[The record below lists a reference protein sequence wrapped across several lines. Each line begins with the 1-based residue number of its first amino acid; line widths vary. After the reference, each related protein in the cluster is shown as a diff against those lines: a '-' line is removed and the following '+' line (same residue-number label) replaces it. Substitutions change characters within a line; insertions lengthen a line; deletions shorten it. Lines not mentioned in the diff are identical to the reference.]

1 MVLDLKAKKFRKRTR
16 VTSAPDDITTMFSDS
31 KFATPMFVH
40 SQVPPGVP
48 TMQQERNFTYTFEGL
63 AAGSSVRIKSSNT
76 EAVKAAQ
83 EPASKVSQHRK
94 LRHMCDWVRRA
105 LH

>member
-1 MVLDLKAKKFRKRTR
+1 
-16 VTSAPDDITTMFSDS
+16 
-31 KFATPMFVH
+31 MFVH
-40 SQVPPGVP
+40 SRVPPGVP
-48 TMQQERNFTYTFEGL
+48 IMQKERNFTYTFEGL
-63 AAGSSVRIKSSNT
+63 PAGSSVRIKSSKT
-76 EAVKAAQ
+76 EAVKAVQ